1 MSNVLPDYEYL
12 LECFDYDVETGEFKW
27 KERPLNH
34 FKNKTAMS
42 IINSRLAGKPAGSAV
57 KESTNIC
64 SHVRL
69 LGQYFSI
76 KKIIWKLVNKTDP
89 NGVLQFKDGN
99 PSNLKYENLAYRFYN
114 TSSSGYKWVVKNQ
127 GKYCANIMHEG
138 VKYYLG
144 SFDTPDQAHNVA
156 LLKKMELSENS
167 NAKCA

>member
-1 MSNVLPDYEYL
+1 MSSLPDYEYL
-12 LECFDYDVETGEFKW
+12 LECFDYNKDTGEFIW
-27 KERPLNH
+27 KTRPLTH

-42 IINSRLAGKPAGSAV
+42 IINSRLAGKSAGSLRNS
-57 KESTNIC
+57 ENNNRC

-76 KKIIWKLVNKTDP
+76 KKIIWKLVNKIDP
-89 NGVLQFKDGN
+89 DGILKFKDGD
-99 PSNLKYENLAYRFYN
+99 PTNLRYDNLTYRFHN
-114 TSSSGYKWVVKNQ
+114 TQPTGYKWVVKNQ

-156 LLKKMELSENS
+156 LLKKTELSQLS
-167 NAKCA
+167 NTQCA